1 MRDVAEA
8 LGLNLATTYHLVN
21 TLVHEGYV
29 ARSPERGLVAGPRLA
44 ARTAPGLAPAPVRR
58 ALGKAAYAV
67 GDVAVL
73 CSVRHGE
80 AFVTA
85 AEEVPGAPCG
95 GRYLVGSRH
104 LPHLSAAG
112 RVILAADRSGAG
124 LRDAQRA
131 AGASGM
137 PFERAVLE
145 EELERVRRR
154 GSAVVEAETEACVG
168 APVLDARGA
177 VVGAVALVVTPR
189 VLRRNEP
196 ELVATVRHAA
206 ASVSR
211 SLASD
216 PAAAA

>member
-1 MRDVAEA
+1 MTGAAAPVTVRDVAEA

-58 ALGKAAYAV
+58 ALGKAAYA
-67 GDVAVL
+67 
-73 CSVRHGE
+73 
-80 AFVTA
+80 
-85 AEEVPGAPCG
+85 
-95 GRYLVGSRH
+95 
-104 LPHLSAAG
+104 
-112 RVILAADRSGAG
+112 
-124 LRDAQRA
+124 
-131 AGASGM
+131 SGM

-154 GSAVVEAETEACVG
+154 GSAVVEADTEACVG
-168 APVLDARGA
+168 APVLDARGG